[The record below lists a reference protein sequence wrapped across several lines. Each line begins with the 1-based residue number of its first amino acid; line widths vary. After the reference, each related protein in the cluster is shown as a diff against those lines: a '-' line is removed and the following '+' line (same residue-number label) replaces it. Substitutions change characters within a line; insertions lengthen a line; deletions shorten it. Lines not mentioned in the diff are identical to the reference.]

1 MIDSPSLSQ
10 TAVGTPAELASV
22 PWRWLLVIAAAP
34 LVLLLA
40 VAGRYGYHRDELY
53 FIAAGHHLSWGY
65 PDQPPFTPFL
75 ARLLTD
81 VAPGSLLWLRTPSA
95 ISAAVVVIF
104 TALTARELGASR
116 AAQLLAA
123 GSMAVAAFT
132 LGSGHLLST
141 STFALLTW
149 TLLIWLVVRILRT
162 GQDKLWL
169 VAGVIAGWGLLDSD
183 LMAFLMAGLVIGL
196 AVAGPRRAFATPW
209 LWIGGAIAAVLWS
222 PYLVWQARH
231 GWPQL
236 DVSRSIAAGNSG
248 TSEPRAAFIPFQFG
262 LVSPW
267 LAPIW
272 VTGLV
277 RLFRDRRVRWLRAIG
292 WAYVFMVVA
301 FIAKGGKPYYVAGM
315 FPVLL
320 AAGAD
325 PVLAWVRLGRGRLRR
340 VLLVAAFVLSAPAI
354 LFAVPVVSLSALPH
368 SGIVSA
374 NYDIGETVDWPEY
387 VAEIAGVYQQVPQA
401 AIITSNYGEAG
412 AVDRYGAA
420 YHLPNAYSGH
430 NGFYYWGRPPDAVTT
445 IVAVGQDEALLRR
458 WFGECSLGTRLHNT
472 HDVNNDEQGVHVWV
486 CAQPRESWRLLWPRF
501 RDIG

>member
-1 MIDSPSLSQ
+1 V
-10 TAVGTPAELASV
+10 TAVEPPTELALV

-75 ARLLTD
+75 VRLLTD
-81 VAPGSLLWLRTPSA
+81 VAPGSLVWLRTPSA
-95 ISAAVVVIF
+95 VSAAIVVIV
-104 TALTARELGASR
+104 TALTARELGGSR
-116 AAQLLAA
+116 GAQLLAA

-149 TLLIWLVVRILRT
+149 TLLIWLVVRILRA
-162 GQDKLWL
+162 GGDKLWL
-169 VAGVIAGWGLLDSD
+169 VTGLVAGWGLLDSD
-183 LMAFLMAGLVIGL
+183 LMAFLMGGLVIGI
-196 AVAGPRRAFATPW
+196 AIAGPRRTFATPW
-209 LWIGGAIAAVLWS
+209 LWLGGVIAAAMWS

-272 VTGLV
+272 VVGLV

-325 PVLAWVRLGRGRLRR
+325 PVLAWVRRARTQLRR
-340 VLLVAAFVLSAPAI
+340 ALLIAAFVLSVPAI
-354 LFAVPVVSLSALPH
+354 AVAVPVVPLSALPH
-368 SGIVSA
+368 TGIVSV

-387 VAEIAGVYQQVPQA
+387 VAEIASVHQRVPQA
-401 AIITSNYGEAG
+401 AIVTSNYGEAG
-412 AVDRYGAA
+412 AVDRYGGAH
-420 YHLPNAYSGH
+420 HLPRAYSGH
-430 NGFYYWGRPPDAVTT
+430 NGFYYWGPPPDSVTT
-445 IVAVGQDEALLRR
+445 IVAVGLDESFLRR
-458 WFGECSLGTRLHNT
+458 WFGDVRLGTRLHNT
-472 HDVNNDEQGVHVWV
+472 HDVNNDEQGVDVWI
-486 CAQPRESWRLLWPRF
+486 AAAPRADWRTLWPHF